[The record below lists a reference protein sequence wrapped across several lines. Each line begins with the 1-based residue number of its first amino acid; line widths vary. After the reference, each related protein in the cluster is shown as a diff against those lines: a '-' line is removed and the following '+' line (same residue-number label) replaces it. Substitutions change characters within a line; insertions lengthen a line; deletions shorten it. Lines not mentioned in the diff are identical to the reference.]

1 MSSASST
8 RTLVVASD
16 RELGA
21 RLTDM
26 LRRAPSIEPLGVIAP
41 ARALASPPSCEVL
54 VACDEPGRTAVELAA
69 ELVTACPHAG
79 VVAVTVDPGVET
91 YQSALAAGVRAV
103 VAAPP
108 SPAVFIQAV
117 SDAARGWVAPRPRRL
132 GSITGVVGGSGGVGT
147 SAVALALAILG
158 DAALVDMSHGWDDL
172 NRTTSTS
179 AGASLVDLAR
189 IGPAL
194 AGALHTAL
202 VPVGDGTAQVLAAP
216 PDPSA
221 LELVCAGLG
230 DALVRELRE
239 SVAVGVV
246 DLGRLT
252 AGVARETIAGADR
265 ILVVVTP
272 DERAA
277 LSARAVL
284 TAAARWGAPVEH
296 SGVVVNRWNRHAE
309 LSLRAISRTVGCEIA
324 AVVRDRPNRMTSYTN
339 GRVDLSVWPERT
351 PLTALRAIAAFER
364 GGSA

>member
-1 MSSASST
+1 M
-8 RTLVVASD
+8 
-16 RELGA
+16 
-21 RLTDM
+21 
-26 LRRAPSIEPLGVIAP
+26 
-41 ARALASPPSCEVL
+41 
-54 VACDEPGRTAVELAA
+54 
-69 ELVTACPHAG
+69 
-79 VVAVTVDPGVET
+79 
-91 YQSALAAGVRAV
+91 
-103 VAAPP
+103 
-108 SPAVFIQAV
+108 
-117 SDAARGWVAPRPRRL
+117 
-132 GSITGVVGGSGGVGT
+132 
-147 SAVALALAILG
+147 ALALAILG

-277 LSARAVL
+277 LSARAVPASIL
-284 TAAARWGAPVEH
+284 GGTMLLDGPTNARDLETQYNLPLPRDEGFETLA
-296 SGVVVNRWNRHAE
+296 G
-309 LSLRAISRTVGCEIA
+309 TVLASFGS
-324 AVVRDRPNRMTSYTN
+324 VHPPN
-339 GRVDLSVWPERT
+339 
-351 PLTALRAIAAFER
+351 
-364 GGSA
+364 